1 MAHFLIH
8 LYIHLFDL
16 SSMHHA
22 PTLETEFEIAS
33 VLEALEECQWRHA
46 NRRQIS
52 TKQNKQI
59 PTPQKIQFLISF
71 IQFFLVVE
79 NTRTSSQVT
88 AF

>member
-8 LYIHLFDL
+8 LSIHPFDL
-16 SSMHHA
+16 SSTQQA

-33 VLEALEECQWRHA
+33 VLEAWEECQWRRA

-59 PTPQKIQFLISF
+59 PPPQKKTVSHIFYLILF
-71 IQFFLVVE
+71 GG
-79 NTRTSSQVT
+79 RKY
-88 AF
+88 